1 MSECDRYLE
10 MISQLVDGEL
20 PEPQKTEL
28 LAHLDG
34 CANCRRVYD
43 AFSAIS
49 LSLGE
54 TAAPEGFAEGV
65 MAAVRTQGGHG
76 SRRAKK
82 PGKSQV
88 RYMAL
93 AACIVLA
100 LSLIHI
106 CFSFQRPPE
115 VAVVYHLPGH
125 AAVDA
130 DVLAGD
136 EARLVRAEVEH
147 HVRDVHRVPHAAR
160 GLLTGVRA
168 LIDCVVRVYPAGGD
182 GIHAH
187 PPSEAHRERVG
198 ECGDAALG
206 RSIALRLRL
215 AHPVAR
221 GGDVHDGRPWC
232 EVGREQLCKIERR
245 RDAHAQSVVELLVGA
260 AVEALHERQGVV
272 DEVVHM
278 PDVYKRQVFISSTGY
293 CNSLCRGAK
302 ARVFALCDLVT
313 VRPRRMW
320 YALST

>member
-65 MAAVRTQGGHG
+65 MSAVRTQGGHG

-100 LSLIHI
+100 
-106 CFSFQRPPE
+106 
-115 VAVVYHLPGH
+115 
-125 AAVDA
+125 
-130 DVLAGD
+130 VLATVRLALPSGKTGAASGEPQAAQFGVAAAPGEIDLRDTGSDGAAPDPSPAEETSQRENSAAEDSSGGAANGVLEQAGKDETPAVQLDAEQITSIEISSPDGD
-136 EARLVRAEVEH
+136 TTLTDGEDISLV
-147 HVRDVHRVPHAAR
+147 AA
-160 GLLTGVRA
+160 LLSPSGQAPDWKELGKASYSVD
-168 LIDCVVRVYPAGGD
+168 INYAGGSETLEVYVSGGSLVCATD
-182 GIHAH
+182 GGGAYSAAGS
-187 PPSEAHRERVG
+187 PAEFL
-198 ECGDAALG
+198 DAL
-206 RSIALRLRL
+206 
-215 AHPVAR
+215 
-221 GGDVHDGRPWC
+221 
-232 EVGREQLCKIERR
+232 
-245 RDAHAQSVVELLVGA
+245 
-260 AVEALHERQGVV
+260 
-272 DEVVHM
+272 
-278 PDVYKRQVFISSTGY
+278 
-293 CNSLCRGAK
+293 N
-302 ARVFALCDLVT
+302 
-313 VRPRRMW
+313 
-320 YALST
+320 

>member
-43 AFSAIS
+43 AFNAIS

-100 LSLIHI
+100 
-106 CFSFQRPPE
+106 
-115 VAVVYHLPGH
+115 
-125 AAVDA
+125 
-130 DVLAGD
+130 VLATVRLALPSGRTGAASGEPQAAQFGIAAAPGEIDPRNSDAGADGAAPDPSPAEETSQRD
-136 EARLVRAEVEH
+136 EPTADE
-147 HVRDVHRVPHAAR
+147 
-160 GLLTGVRA
+160 
-168 LIDCVVRVYPAGGD
+168 PAGGAANGILEQAGEDETPAVEQFGASGGSAVQLDAEQITSIEISSPDGDTTVTDED
-182 GIHAH
+182 GI
-187 PPSEAHRERVG
+187 G
-198 ECGDAALG
+198 LIAALLSPSG
-206 RSIALRLRL
+206 
-215 AHPVAR
+215 
-221 GGDVHDGRPWC
+221 
-232 EVGREQLCKIERR
+232 Q
-245 RDAHAQSVVELLVGA
+245 AQSWKALG
-260 AVEALHERQGVV
+260 EASYSV
-272 DEVVHM
+272 DINYAGGSARL
-278 PDVYKRQVFISSTGY
+278 DVYVADG
-293 CNSLCRGAK
+293 SLVCITDGGGAYS
-302 ARVFALCDLVT
+302 AAGSPAEFLDALN
-313 VRPRRMW
+313 
-320 YALST
+320 

>member
-100 LSLIHI
+100 
-106 CFSFQRPPE
+106 
-115 VAVVYHLPGH
+115 
-125 AAVDA
+125 
-130 DVLAGD
+130 VLATVRLALPSGKSGAASGETSQRENSAAEDSSGGAANGVLEQAGKDETPAVEQFGTSGGSAVQLDAEQITSIEISSPDGD
-136 EARLVRAEVEH
+136 TTLTDGEDISLV
-147 HVRDVHRVPHAAR
+147 AA
-160 GLLTGVRA
+160 LLSPSGQAPDWKELGKASYSVD
-168 LIDCVVRVYPAGGD
+168 INYAGGSETLEVYVSGGSLVCATD
-182 GIHAH
+182 GGGAYSAAGS
-187 PPSEAHRERVG
+187 PAEFL
-198 ECGDAALG
+198 DAL
-206 RSIALRLRL
+206 
-215 AHPVAR
+215 
-221 GGDVHDGRPWC
+221 
-232 EVGREQLCKIERR
+232 
-245 RDAHAQSVVELLVGA
+245 
-260 AVEALHERQGVV
+260 
-272 DEVVHM
+272 
-278 PDVYKRQVFISSTGY
+278 
-293 CNSLCRGAK
+293 N
-302 ARVFALCDLVT
+302 
-313 VRPRRMW
+313 
-320 YALST
+320 

>member
-20 PEPQKTEL
+20 TEPQKTEL

-100 LSLIHI
+100 
-106 CFSFQRPPE
+106 
-115 VAVVYHLPGH
+115 
-125 AAVDA
+125 
-130 DVLAGD
+130 VLATVRLALPSESTGAASGEPQAAQFGIAAAPGEIDPRNSDAGADCAAPDPSPAEETSQREEPTADEPADGAANGVLEQAGEDETPAVEQFGASGGSAVQLDAEQITSIEISSPDGD
-136 EARLVRAEVEH
+136 TTVTDEDGIGLIAALLSPSGQAPDWKELGKASYSVDINYAGGSARL
-147 HVRDVHRVPHAAR
+147 
-160 GLLTGVRA
+160 
-168 LIDCVVRVYPAGGD
+168 
-182 GIHAH
+182 
-187 PPSEAHRERVG
+187 
-198 ECGDAALG
+198 
-206 RSIALRLRL
+206 
-215 AHPVAR
+215 
-221 GGDVHDGRPWC
+221 
-232 EVGREQLCKIERR
+232 
-245 RDAHAQSVVELLVGA
+245 
-260 AVEALHERQGVV
+260 
-272 DEVVHM
+272 
-278 PDVYKRQVFISSTGY
+278 DVYVADG
-293 CNSLCRGAK
+293 SLVCITDGGGAYS
-302 ARVFALCDLVT
+302 AAGSPAEFLDALN
-313 VRPRRMW
+313 
-320 YALST
+320 

>member
-100 LSLIHI
+100 
-106 CFSFQRPPE
+106 
-115 VAVVYHLPGH
+115 
-125 AAVDA
+125 
-130 DVLAGD
+130 VLATV
-136 EARLVRAEVEH
+136 RL
-147 HVRDVHRVPHAAR
+147 
-160 GLLTGVRA
+160 A
-168 LIDCVVRVYPAGGD
+168 L
-182 GIHAH
+182 
-187 PPSEAHRERVG
+187 PSE
-198 ECGDAALG
+198 
-206 RSIALRLRL
+206 ST
-215 AHPVAR
+215 
-221 GGDVHDGRPWC
+221 
-232 EVGREQLCKIERR
+232 
-245 RDAHAQSVVELLVGA
+245 GA
-260 AVEALHERQGVV
+260 ASGEPQAAQFGIAAAPGEIDPRNSDAGADCAAPDPSPAEETSQREEPPADEPADGAANGVLEQAGE
-272 DEVVHM
+272 D
-278 PDVYKRQVFISSTGY
+278 
-293 CNSLCRGAK
+293 
-302 ARVFALCDLVT
+302 
-313 VRPRRMW
+313 
-320 YALST
+320 

>member
-34 CANCRRVYD
+34 CANCCRVYD

-100 LSLIHI
+100 
-106 CFSFQRPPE
+106 
-115 VAVVYHLPGH
+115 
-125 AAVDA
+125 
-130 DVLAGD
+130 VLAT
-136 EARLVRAEVEH
+136 V
-147 HVRDVHRVPHAAR
+147 
-160 GLLTGVRA
+160 
-168 LIDCVVRVYPAGGD
+168 
-182 GIHAH
+182 
-187 PPSEAHRERVG
+187 
-198 ECGDAALG
+198 
-206 RSIALRLRL
+206 RL
-215 AHPVAR
+215 ALPS
-221 GGDVHDGRPWC
+221 G
-232 EVGREQLCKIERR
+232 KT
-245 RDAHAQSVVELLVGA
+245 GA
-260 AVEALHERQGVV
+260 ASGEPQAAQFGVAAAPGEI
-272 DEVVHM
+272 DLRDTGSDGAA
-278 PDVYKRQVFISSTGY
+278 PDPSPAEETSQRE
-293 CNSLCRGAK
+293 NSA
-302 ARVFALCDLVT
+302 A
-313 VRPRRMW
+313 
-320 YALST
+320 